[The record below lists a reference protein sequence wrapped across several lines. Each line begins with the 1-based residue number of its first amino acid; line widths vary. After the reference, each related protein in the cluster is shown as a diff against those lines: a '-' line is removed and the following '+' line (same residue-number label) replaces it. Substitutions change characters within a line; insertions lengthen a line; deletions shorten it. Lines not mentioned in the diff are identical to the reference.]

1 MVFIIR
7 IREIL
12 FSGRSWRAGLY
23 VVAFC
28 FFFLSLSA
36 LPSGAQVNREKF
48 VLHVHKTLQPV
59 TVDGVLDEPCWQRA
73 EVAKDFFRILPIDT
87 GQARAQTEVRVTYDD
102 KNLYFGIVCYDPTPG
117 KRPVES
123 LRRDFKFPL
132 NDNFLIFM
140 DTYND
145 LTNGFSFGISAAGAQ
160 WDGIQANG
168 GYVSL
173 NWDCKW
179 RSALKSEPDRWTA
192 EFAIPFHSIRY
203 RKGSQTWGINFSRLD
218 LKTNEK
224 SSWAPVPRQF
234 QSANLAFTGSL
245 VFDEPLPPPG
255 MQYSIIP
262 YAMGK
267 AVRDPEQYSS
277 TYGSLGAGV
286 DVKITPAPSMNLDL
300 TFAPDYSQVEVDQ
313 QVVNLDR
320 FELFFPEKRQFFLEN
335 SDLFANLGTATIRP
349 FFSRRIGLDQPV
361 IAGGRLSGNI
371 NDRNRIGLMDIQ
383 TVGPGAW
390 TPTLTTPVE
399 EVTEPSHGITGPL
412 PANYLV
418 AAWQTNVFSRS
429 NITAFLVNKQLTG
442 PSADTVTASP
452 YNRVAGLEYNL
463 ASEDSRWTGK
473 FFVHHAFL
481 EDSTHDATSAA
492 AEIKYDTRQW
502 SLGLS
507 QAWVGTNYVAETG
520 YVPRNGYYSLAPSA
534 GYKFYPHSE
543 KIANHGP
550 LVKTLFFFD
559 PALRQTDRIVTGGYG
574 IEWLNRSSLFVS
586 GEDHYILLS
595 KPFDP
600 TNTGGIL
607 LPAGSDY
614 HWNNV
619 QVKWNSD
626 PRKLLSLTLSGGY
639 GGYYN
644 GTRLHGEGR
653 VGYRWQPYLNF
664 SMVTIWNHI
673 VLPEPYTS
681 TDLLLVGPKLDI
693 TFTDKIFF
701 TTYVQYNNQI
711 DNINVNLRFQWR
723 FAPVSDLFI
732 VYTSNATPDG
742 LINKNRA
749 LVVKLSYWFH

>member
-1 MVFIIR
+1 MMIDLLR
-7 IREIL
+7 RGAPL
-12 FSGRSWRAGLY
+12 
-23 VVAFC
+23 
-28 FFFLSLSA
+28 FFLLFLFFHAS
-36 LPSGAQVNREKF
+36 AQVNRDKR
-48 VLHVHKTLQPV
+48 VLHVHKTSQPV
-59 TVDGVLDEPCWQRA
+59 TVDGVLNEPCWQQA

-87 GQARAQTEVRVTYDD
+87 GQAKAQTEVRVTYDD
-102 KNLYFGIVCYDPTPG
+102 KNLYFGIICYDPTPG

-132 NDNFLIFM
+132 NDNFIIFM

-145 LTNGFSFGISAAGAQ
+145 YTNGFSFGISAAGAQ

-173 NWDCKW
+173 NWDGKW
-179 RSALKSEPDRWTA
+179 RSALKSYDDRWTA

-203 RKGSQTWGINFSRLD
+203 RKGAQTWGINFSRLD

-224 SSWAPVPRQF
+224 SGWAPVPRQF

-245 VFDEPLPPPG
+245 IFDEPLPPPG
-255 MQYSIIP
+255 VQYSLIP
-262 YAMGK
+262 YTMGK
-267 AVRDPEQYSS
+267 VVRDPTQYTS
-277 TYGSLGAGV
+277 TYGSLGAGM
-286 DVKITPAPSMNLDL
+286 DVKITPSPSLNVDL

-335 SDLFANLGTATIRP
+335 SDLFANLGTKTIRP

-361 IAGGRLSGNI
+361 IAGGRLSGNV
-371 NDRNRIGLMDIQ
+371 NDKNRIGLMDMQ
-383 TVGPGAW
+383 TLAPGGW
-390 TPTLTTPVE
+390 TPTLSTSVELEGEPV
-399 EVTEPSHGITGPL
+399 PSDQAVL

-418 AAWQTNVFSRS
+418 AAWQRNVFSRS
-429 NITAFLVNKQLTG
+429 NITAFFVNRQITG
-442 PSADTVTASP
+442 LSADTASGSS

-473 FFVHHAFL
+473 FFYHHTFQ
-481 EDSTHDATSAA
+481 EDSTDNASAA
-492 AEIKYDTRQW
+492 GAEIQYNTRQW
-502 SLGLS
+502 ALGLS
-507 QAWVGTNYVAETG
+507 QAWVGDHYYAETG

-543 KIANHGP
+543 KVANHGP
-550 LVKTLFFFD
+550 LLKGLFFFD
-559 PALRQTDRIVTGGYG
+559 PSFRQTDRILSAGYG
-574 IEWLNRSSLFVS
+574 VEWLNRSKLSVEA
-586 GEDHYILLS
+586 EDHYILLN

-600 TNTGGIL
+600 TNTGGVS

-619 QVKWNSD
+619 QVVWNTD
-626 PRKLLSLTLSGGY
+626 PRKLLNLLVSGGY
-639 GGYYN
+639 GGYFN
-644 GTRLHGEGR
+644 GTRLHGEAV

-664 SMVTIWNHI
+664 SMVTSWNHI

-681 TDLLLVGPKLDI
+681 ADLWLVGPKLDI
-693 TFTDKIFF
+693 TFTDKVFF

-723 FAPVSDLFI
+723 FAPVSDLYI